1 MSSESTIQRY
11 KTFDPKLLGDPEA
24 MAAAEAE
31 GDEGGRV
38 DRGVRY
44 LTWGILS
51 VCLALWAVIGF
62 IFWVPLLLRSM
73 IHFSLALSQSMLQ
86 GTRPEEAG
94 RVLRET
100 VDFYRRGFTVAI
112 AAVFRRPPVSQKQA
126 KTKGLTPRRWLF
138 ELTWTALFW
147 YLVLLGLG
155 VVETGP
161 VDAWNALVALPW
173 GEWWQSLTDT
183 VNGWFAGGNAPSGG
197 DVPAT
202 GEAAAPASAPSG

>member
-1 MSSESTIQRY
+1 MSTDSTIQRY

-31 GDEGGRV
+31 GEPGGRL
-38 DRGVRY
+38 DQGVRY

-62 IFWVPLLLRSM
+62 IFWVPLLFRSM

-86 GTRPEEAG
+86 GTKPVEAG

-112 AAVFRRPPVSQKQA
+112 AAVFRRPSVAEKAQKA
-126 KTKGLTPRRWLF
+126 KPLSARRWMF
-138 ELTWTALFW
+138 EITWTVLFW
-147 YLVLLGLG
+147 YLVLLGVG
-155 VVETGP
+155 VIETSP
-161 VDAWNALVALPW
+161 VDLWNAVTALPW
-173 GEWWQSLTDT
+173 SEWWQATTDT
-183 VNGWFAGGNAPSGG
+183 VSGWISGG
-197 DVPAT
+197 GDAVT
-202 GEAAAPASAPSG
+202 DAAPAASDAAGGSL